1 MLDFL
6 RDNWATAA
14 AVIIIALCV
23 FLAVRK
29 MVKDK
34 KAGIGPCGQRCS
46 ECPKMKDGKCSEKE

>member
-1 MLDFL
+1 MLEL
-6 RDNWATAA
+6 LIDNWATIA

-34 KAGIGPCGQRCS
+34 KKGIGPCGQRCS
-46 ECPKMKDGKCSEKE
+46 ECPKMQNGKSSEKE